1 MCQSNKFEHISMPR
15 VNGLVSAC
23 NERIW
28 VFSRESAEG
37 EHGDYFASGSGK
49 RWKTNRNEVL
59 YGYIKVK
66 IDLTLVAFFR

>member
-1 MCQSNKFEHISMPR
+1 MCQSNKFEHISVPR

-23 NERIW
+23 HERIW

-37 EHGDYFASGSGK
+37 EHGTISRLGLVSAGK
-49 RWKTNRNEVL
+49 RTRNEGL